1 MLRRI
6 ARDPLTHFLAIGLLL
21 FALYAVIGGKG
32 DQRSI
37 RVDDNVAASLYSQ
50 FQKTWQRAPTAGEM
64 SALVDSYVRDE
75 IFYREGVGLG
85 LDRDDSTIKRRVSQK
100 FTTIAEEAEA
110 ADAPSDADL
119 NGWLAQH
126 SARYADPAL
135 VTFDQVGFAPAAY
148 GEVDADVLK
157 SARHALAGGADPG
170 TLGNVHMLLPHFE
183 LYPIDLIQ
191 RDFGPIFAQTLLSVK
206 PGGWEG
212 PVRSGYGIHLIR
224 VGKVVPGR
232 VPPLDAVRAAVA
244 RDYEAARRSRSVEA
258 TYRKLR
264 REYRVEYTGSW
275 KPAQQ

>member
-6 ARDPLTHFLAIGLLL
+6 ARDPLTHFLVIGLLL
-21 FALYAVIGGKG
+21 FALYAAIGGGG

-37 RVDDNVAASLYSQ
+37 RVDDNVAASLYAQ
-50 FQKTWQRAPTAGEM
+50 FQKTWQRPPTAREM
-64 SALVDSYVRDE
+64 SALVDSYVRGE
-75 IFYREGVGLG
+75 IFYREGVALG

-110 ADAPSDADL
+110 ADVPSDAEL
-119 NGWLAQH
+119 KEWLTQH

-135 VTFDQVGFAPAAY
+135 VTFDQIGFEPAAY
-148 GEVDADVLK
+148 GVDDADVLK

-170 TLGNVHMLLPHFE
+170 TLGNVRMLLPHFE

-191 RDFGPIFAQTLLSVK
+191 RDFGPTFAQALLSVK
-206 PGGWEG
+206 LGGWEG
-212 PVRSGYGIHLIR
+212 PIRSGYGIHLIR

-232 VPPLDAVRAAVA
+232 VPPLDDVRAAVA

-258 TYRKLR
+258 TYRQLR